1 LHAVADEGVPLRDIA
16 EVVGRK
22 LDIPVASVSSD
33 DAPAHFSWLAGFLG
47 MNSPAS
53 SLQTRDL
60 MKWQPIQPGLIED
73 LDEGHYFNRPAAGKY

>member
-1 LHAVADEGVPLRDIA
+1 VPLRDIA

-22 LDIPVASVSSD
+22 LNVPVASISSD
-33 DAPAHFSWLAGFLG
+33 DAPAHFSWLAAFLG

-53 SLQTRDL
+53 SAQTREL
-60 MKWQPIQPGLIED
+60 LSWQPVHPGLIED